1 MRLTSYNCGFAKW
14 GVVSETT
21 VYNSDRN
28 LHQMIVNHI
37 ISQHSPF
44 PWHTIVSQGAI
55 TCGYGWLCKNNLYFT
70 ETVMNVT
77 WMC

>member
-44 PWHTIVSQGAI
+44 PWHTTYSKSRSNNMWV
-55 TCGYGWLCKNNLYFT
+55 WLA
-70 ETVMNVT
+70 V
-77 WMC
+77 